1 MTMKLFTRLCVT
13 IFIATFFPILL
24 LMMTVG
30 GRMTYETSVI
40 LMLSMGFFLVLTMY
54 SAIVRPLGE
63 LKKGI
68 HKIKNGDLDF
78 TLEVETD
85 DEIGEL
91 TSDFEEMRIRL
102 KESNEEKLN
111 YDKELKDLISNI
123 AHDLKTPITT
133 IRGYTEGI
141 MDGVASTPQMKE
153 KYIRTIYNKSVEM
166 TGLIEELSFYA
177 KIGTNRIPYNF
188 SRLNIKNYFDDCA
201 EDIAIDMEGKG
212 IRFEYRCEL
221 DPDIQVI
228 GDQEQLHKVISNIIG
243 NSVKYMINDPKI
255 IEMKIRDIGDFI
267 QCDITDNGRGVDKKD
282 LSKIFERFYRTDSSR
297 NSSQG
302 GSGIGLSIV
311 KKIIEDHGG
320 QIWASCE
327 EGQGLSVHFILRKY
341 IEVNIDG
348 KADSNN

>member
-1 MTMKLFTRLCVT
+1 MKLFTRLSIT
-13 IFIATFFPILL
+13 IFLATFIPIGILGLVIRGNMSYHSAILILL
-24 LMMTVG
+24 AMGIVMVLG
-30 GRMTYETSVI
+30 LYTSI
-40 LMLSMGFFLVLTMY
+40 
-54 SAIVRPLGE
+54 IRPIGE

-68 HKIKNGDLDF
+68 NKIKDGELDF

-102 KESNEEKLN
+102 KESGEEKIK
-111 YDKELKDLISNI
+111 YDTELKDLISNI

-133 IRGYTEGI
+133 IRGYAEGI
-141 MDGVASTPQMKE
+141 MDGVASTPEMQE

-188 SRLNIKNYFDDCA
+188 TKLKVRAYFDDMA
-201 EDIAIDMEGKG
+201 EDIGLDMEGKG
-212 IRFEYRCEL
+212 IQFRYSCDLEPG
-221 DPDIQVI
+221 DVVI
-228 GDQEQLHKVISNIIG
+228 ADSEQLHRVIANIIG
-243 NSVKYMINDPKI
+243 NSVKYMVREPKI
-255 IEMKIRDIGDFI
+255 IDMAVRDIGDFI
-267 QCDITDNGRGVDKKD
+267 ECDLTDNGRGIDKKD
-282 LSKIFERFYRTDSSR
+282 LTNIFERFYRTDASR
-297 NSSQG
+297 NSTQG

-327 EGQGLSVHFILRKY
+327 EGQGLSIHFILRKY
-341 IEVNIDG
+341 IEVDING
-348 KADSNN
+348 KTNSDN

>member
-1 MTMKLFTRLCVT
+1 MKLFTRLAITIFLTTFVT
-13 IFIATFFPILL
+13 IALF
-24 LMMTVG
+24 G
-30 GRMTYETSVI
+30 
-40 LMLSMGFFLVLTMY
+40 LMLSGNLDYHYANLFLLGISLFLVLSLY
-54 SAIVRPLGE
+54 NSIIRPIDQ

-68 HKIKNGDLDF
+68 NKIKDGELDF
-78 TLEVETD
+78 TLDVETD

-102 KESNEEKLN
+102 KESGEEKVK
-111 YDKELKDLISNI
+111 YDTELKDLISNI

-133 IRGYTEGI
+133 IRGYAEGI
-141 MDGVASTPQMKE
+141 MDGVASTPEMQE

-188 SRLNIKNYFDDCA
+188 TKLKIKDYFDDLA
-201 EDIAIDMEGKG
+201 EDIGMDMEGKG
-212 IRFEYRCEL
+212 IRFNYSCDLEPGEL
-221 DPDIQVI
+221 VI
-228 GDQEQLHKVISNIIG
+228 AAREQLHRVLGNIIG
-243 NSVKYMINDPKI
+243 NSVKYMVREPKI
-255 IEMKIRDIGDFI
+255 IDMEVRDIGDFI
-267 QCDITDNGRGVDKKD
+267 QCDITDNGRGIDKKD
-282 LSKIFERFYRTDSSR
+282 LTNIFERFYRTDASR

-327 EGQGLSVHFILRKY
+327 EGHGLSIHFILRKY
-341 IEVNIDG
+341 VEVEIDG
-348 KADSNN
+348 KTNSDN